1 MIARLVDWSL
11 AHRAS
16 VLMIALLLAL
26 AGAWSLRD
34 LPLDALP
41 TLGETQV
48 IVQADWQADPQ
59 LMEQQVTAPLVT
71 GLMGIP
77 GVRALRAS
85 SEQATAF
92 VHVIFDDRVEVET
105 ARARVAQTLATLLPR
120 LPQTAEVSL
129 GPSASG
135 LGWVYQ
141 YVLEDKTG
149 QHSPADLRDLQDWY
163 LRYALTAVP
172 GVAEVAALGGAVR
185 EYQVDADPIR
195 LQQHGISIGE
205 LASAVRGAS
214 LDVGGQLIEFGGA
227 EYGIRGRGAASS
239 RKDFAEAVVAMRGAA
254 VIRVQDVA
262 TVIEGAA
269 ARRGWVDLDGKG
281 DRVTGIVVMQAGAN
295 ARQVAKAVG
304 QRLQSLRAGLPSG
317 VEVVTVY
324 DRAVLI
330 NRALET
336 IGRILLEVT
345 LTVAL
350 VVLLFLRHL
359 PSALVPVLTLPLALL
374 IAFLPFRAAGLS
386 ADIMS
391 LGGLAIAIGVLADA
405 GIVMVEQVQRAL
417 GRTAASATREDH
429 RRVMRSAIQ
438 EVATPGFLALLVIA
452 VSFLPVLALEGEEG
466 RLFAPLALAKSL
478 AVAAGALLGVTLDPV
493 LRDLLLRFRHAPVD
507 PLRVMHGPMAR
518 LGDRYARVVRATLA
532 RPVRV
537 LMLTILALLSTIP
550 VWHRLERELMPPLEE
565 GSLLYMPVTQPGL
578 SAVEARRLL
587 AITDSVIAEF
597 PEVARVLGKAGRADT
612 ATDPAPPSM
621 LETLIELK
629 PVSQWRHVPR
639 WYSAWVPDVLH
650 PVLRPLWPDRID
662 REQLVVELDAALR
675 VPGLTNAWTM
685 PIKGRLEML
694 DSGLRSPLGLKVSGP
709 DAALT
714 ERLAVQAAEALQSLP
729 GTRSA
734 FAERNGLGRYLDIR
748 WRRDDL
754 ARAGI
759 RLTDAQETLA
769 TAIGGEMTGTVVHES
784 RRHGVRVRLARDYRD
799 DPAAIRELLIAGPDG
814 VSLWPLATLADVE
827 FAEAPAMIRNENGMP
842 TSYVTLDLGAV
853 DPVAYLDAAKAR
865 LAEQVS
871 VPTGY
876 TLHWAGALAESSSH
890 ENLFFAG
897 ALALGTVVLLLLLGT
912 GSAARTALILLAV
925 PFSAVGAVWLVWLLG
940 FKLSTAVYIGFLALL
955 GVDAATGVFMLL
967 YLDLAWR
974 EAAANGALATR
985 EMRCEAVVSGAARRL
1000 RPKLMTV
1007 TAMLA
1012 GLIPILFSTGTGA
1025 DVMQRMAAPMIGGI
1039 VTSFLLELLVYP
1051 SLYLWYRQRLA

>member
-1 MIARLVDWSL
+1 MIARIVDWSL

-16 VLMIALLLAL
+16 VLLMALLLAL

-41 TLGETQV
+41 TLGDTQV
-48 IVQADWQADPQ
+48 IVQAEWSADPQ
-59 LMEQQVTAPLVT
+59 LMEQQLTAPLVT

-77 GVRALRAS
+77 GVRAIRAS
-85 SEQATAF
+85 SEQSSAF
-92 VHVIFDDRVEVET
+92 VHVIFEDGIDVER

-120 LPQTAEVSL
+120 LPESAEVSL

-135 LGWVYQ
+135 VGWIYQ

-185 EYQVDADPIR
+185 EYQIEADPIR
-195 LQQHGISIGE
+195 LEQHEISIGD
-205 LASAVRGAS
+205 LARAVRGAS

-227 EYGIRGRGAASS
+227 EYAIRGRGAADS
-239 RKDFAEAVVAMRGAA
+239 RNDFADAVIATRGAA
-254 VIRVQDVA
+254 VIRVKDVA
-262 TVIEGAA
+262 TVVEGAA

-295 ARQVAKAVG
+295 ARQVARAVDR
-304 QRLQSLRAGLPSG
+304 RLQALRAGLPRG
-317 VEVVTVY
+317 VKVVTVY
-324 DRAVLI
+324 DRAALI
-330 NRALET
+330 DGALQT

-359 PSALVPVLTLPLALL
+359 PSALVPLLTLPLALL
-374 IAFLPFRAAGLS
+374 IAFLPFRAAGLG

-417 GRTAASATREDH
+417 GRAPATATHVEHGRI
-429 RRVMRSAIQ
+429 MRDAIQ
-438 EVATPGFLALLVIA
+438 EVAAPGFLALLVIA

-493 LRDLLLRFRHAPVD
+493 LRDLLLRFGHAPREARRAV
-507 PLRVMHGPMAR
+507 RGPMAR
-518 LGDRYARVVRATLA
+518 LADVYAGIVRATLA
-532 RPVRV
+532 RPARV
-537 LMLTILALLSTIP
+537 MTLTLLALGSTIP
-550 VWHRLERELMPPLEE
+550 VWHGLQRELMPPLEE
-565 GSLLYMPVTQPGL
+565 GALLYMPVTQPGL

-587 AITDSVIAEF
+587 TITDGVIAEF

-629 PVSQWRHVPR
+629 PVAQWRHRPR
-639 WYSAWVPDVLH
+639 WYSAWVPSVLH

-662 REQLVVELDAALR
+662 REQLVAELDAALR
-675 VPGLTNAWTM
+675 VPGLANAWTM
-685 PIKGRLEML
+685 PVKGRLEML

-709 DAALT
+709 DAART
-714 ERLAVQAAEALQSLP
+714 ERLAAQAAAALQSVP

-734 FAERNGLGRYLDIR
+734 FAERNGAGRYLDIR
-748 WRRDDL
+748 WRREAL

-759 RLTDAQETLA
+759 RLQDAQKTLA
-769 TAIGGEMTGTVVHES
+769 VAIGGEMTGTVVRGT

-799 DPAAIRELLIAGPDG
+799 DPAAIRALRIPGPDG
-814 VSLWPLATLADVE
+814 MSLWPLAALATVE
-827 FAEAPAMIRNENGMP
+827 FAEGPAMIRNENGMP
-842 TSYVTLDLGAV
+842 TSYVTLDLEAV
-853 DPVAYLDAAKAR
+853 DPVAYLDDATAR
-865 LAEQVS
+865 LAGQVS
-871 VPTGY
+871 LPAGY
-876 TLHWAGALAESSSH
+876 TLTWAGALADSSSH
-890 ENLFFAG
+890 DDLLFAG
-897 ALALGTVVLLLLLGT
+897 ALALGTVMLLLLLGT
-912 GSAARTALILLAV
+912 GSAARTAIILLAV
-925 PFSAVGAVWLVWLLG
+925 PFSAIGAVWLLWLLG

-974 EAAANGALATR
+974 EAAANGALTTENARR
-985 EMRCEAVVSGAARRL
+985 EAIVSGAARRL

-1051 SLYLWYRQRLA
+1051 SLYLWYRQRLS

>member
-16 VLMIALLLAL
+16 VLLMALLLAL

-41 TLGETQV
+41 TLGDTQV
-48 IVQADWQADPQ
+48 IVEVDWPADPE
-59 LMEQQVTAPLVT
+59 LLEQQVTAPLVT

-77 GVRALRAS
+77 GVRAVRAT

-92 VHVIFDDRVEVET
+92 VHVIFDDQIDTER

-120 LPQTAEVSL
+120 LPKNAEVSL
-129 GPSASG
+129 GPSATG

-141 YVLEDKTG
+141 YVLEDRTA
-149 QHSPADLRDLQDWY
+149 QHSPAALRDLQDWY

-185 EYQVDADPIR
+185 EYQIEADPVR
-195 LQQHGISIGE
+195 LQQSGISIAE
-205 LASAVRGAS
+205 LAIAVRGAS

-227 EYGIRGRGAASS
+227 EYAIRGRGAARS
-239 RKDFAEAVVAMRGAA
+239 RNDFAEAVVATRGQAI
-254 VIRVQDVA
+254 IRVKDVA
-262 TVIEGAA
+262 TVVEGSA

-295 ARQVAKAVG
+295 ARQVARAVD
-304 QRLQSLRAGLPSG
+304 QRLQSLRASLPRG

-324 DRAVLI
+324 DRAALI
-330 NRALET
+330 DGALKT

-374 IAFLPFRAAGLS
+374 IAFLPFRAAGLG

-417 GRTAASATREDH
+417 GRAAASATREEH
-429 RRVMRSAIQ
+429 RRVLREAIQ

-493 LRDLLLRFRHAPVD
+493 LRELLLRFGRTSIDSQRAA
-507 PLRVMHGPMAR
+507 RGPMAG
-518 LGDRYARVVRATLA
+518 LGERYARVVRATLA
-532 RPVRV
+532 RPARV
-537 LMLTILALLSTIP
+537 LVLTILALVSTIP
-550 VWHRLERELMPPLEE
+550 IWHRLERELMPPLEE
-565 GSLLYMPVTQPGL
+565 GSLLYMPVTQPGI

-587 AITDSVIAEF
+587 SATDAVIAKF

-621 LETLIELK
+621 FETLIALK
-629 PVSQWRHVPR
+629 PVSEWRHVPR
-639 WYSAWVPDVLH
+639 WYSDWVPSVLH
-650 PVLRPLWPDRID
+650 PMLRPLWPDRID
-662 REQLVVELDAALR
+662 REHLVAELDAALR
-675 VPGLTNAWTM
+675 VPGLANTWTM

-709 DAALT
+709 DAAQT
-714 ERLAVQAAEALQSLP
+714 ERLAVQVAEALQALP
-729 GTRSA
+729 GTRGA
-734 FAERNGLGRYLDIR
+734 FAERNGLGRYLDVR
-748 WRRDDL
+748 WRRDAL
-754 ARAGI
+754 AHAGI
-759 RLTDAQETLA
+759 RLQDAQETLA
-769 TAIGGEMTGTVVHES
+769 TAVGGEMTGTVVTGS
-784 RRHGVRVRLARDYRD
+784 RRHAVRVRLARDYRD
-799 DPAAIRELLIAGPDG
+799 DPAAIRELRIPGPDG
-814 VSLWPLATLADVE
+814 ASLWPLAVLAELE

-853 DPVAYLDAAKAR
+853 DPMTYLNTAKAR
-865 LAEQVS
+865 LAEAVRMP
-871 VPTGY
+871 VGY
-876 TLHWAGALAESSSH
+876 TVTWAGALAESSSH
-890 ENLFFAG
+890 DNLLFAS

-912 GSAARTALILLAV
+912 GSPVRTSIILLAV
-925 PFSAVGAVWLVWLLG
+925 PFSAIGAVWLVWLLG

-967 YLDLAWR
+967 YLDLAWK
-974 EAAANGALATR
+974 EAAKNGALATSAAQ
-985 EMRCEAVVSGAARRL
+985 CEAVVSGAARRL

-1012 GLIPILFSTGTGA
+1012 GLVPILFSTGTGA

-1039 VTSFLLELLVYP
+1039 VTSFVLELLIYP
-1051 SLYLWYRQRLA
+1051 PLYLWYRQRLR